1 MGLSVGPLLG
11 MMLGS
16 FSIPAELEGLIR
28 ALEGVGVQVAI
39 AEDCPPRM
47 KGRYLSEAG
56 MRRLTLCPNNFRRAT
71 DLRDTLTH
79 EAVHVAQFCSRG
91 LLFSPR
97 ERAAMLDRLPERQRR
112 SLLLYPSREIARE
125 IEARALEAQ
134 PPQVAV
140 LVARHCQ
147 PMPKLPLSAPNP
159 TVRPSS
165 PAGSGP

>member
-47 KGRYLSEAG
+47 KGRYVYADG
-56 MRRLTLCPNNFRRAT
+56 VRRLTLCPNNFRRET
-71 DLRDTLTH
+71 DLSDTLTH
-79 EAVHVAQFCSRG
+79 ESVHVAQFCARG
-91 LLFSPR
+91 LLFSTR
-97 ERAAMLDRLPERQRR
+97 ERETMLAGLPERQRR

-134 PPQVAV
+134 PQEVA
-140 LVARHCQ
+140 ARVTQYCQ
-147 PMPKLPLSAPNP
+147 PRLPTPHP